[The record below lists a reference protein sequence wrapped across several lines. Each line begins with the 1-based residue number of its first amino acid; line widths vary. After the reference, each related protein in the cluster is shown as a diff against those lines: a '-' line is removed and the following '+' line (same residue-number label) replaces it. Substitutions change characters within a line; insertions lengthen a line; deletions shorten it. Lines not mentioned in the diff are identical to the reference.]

1 MADPAIGPTPGMRV
15 APGAS
20 PDARQTPGAA
30 LTNAILG
37 PQLSGLPGEPSHQEA
52 MQGLMKALGLPE
64 NTQINDRNA
73 GPIQE
78 RLLQHLGQLGVDV
91 GQPPS
96 LEKAREAM
104 ISALQTQPGMSR
116 EELGNASLTD
126 LMARFKG
133 LREQQARPQQDGVE
147 PRGPRQPPPGAEPRS
162 PGDPRRGGPTPGAQR
177 GVRTGGRHQ
186 HHVRRAPRS
195 EQQNPAAA
203 RHRPP
208 TDARPAQHRARVER
222 TERPPADPQD
232 QIRQF
237 AGAIDQRFTAIR
249 ALPNGQHQARVAL
262 IREAGITTQN
272 LAAFQEHLSP
282 ATRSELTRALTESTT
297 PPGL

>member
-1 MADPAIGPTPGMRV
+1 MADSFIGPTQGIRP
-15 APGAS
+15 APGAA
-20 PDARQTPGAA
+20 PDARPTPGAA

-52 MQGLMKALGLPE
+52 IQGLMKALGLPE
-64 NTQINDRNA
+64 TTQINDRNA
-73 GPIQE
+73 GQIQE

-104 ISALQTQPGMSR
+104 ISALQAQPGMSR
-116 EELGNASLTD
+116 DELANASLTD

-133 LREQQARPQQDGVE
+133 LREQQARPQQDAVD
-147 PRGPRQPPPGAEPRS
+147 PHGPRQAPSGEPRS

-186 HHVRRAPRS
+186 HHVRRHGRA
-195 EQQNPAAA
+195 EQPNPAAA
-203 RHRPP
+203 RHRNPVDSRATP
-208 TDARPAQHRARVER
+208 QRVRSERAERPA
-222 TERPPADPQD
+222 ADPQD

-262 IREAGITTQN
+262 IREAGITPQN
-272 LAAFQEHLSP
+272 MPAFQEHLSP
-282 ATRSELTRALTESTT
+282 TTREELTRALAESTR
-297 PPGL
+297 PPAL